1 MNTLTKSNP
10 LRGFIV
16 AGLFSALAFS
26 FGAAATASDAVE
38 SHSMVVPYGDLNV
51 ASPKGAATLYTR
63 IVAAAH
69 EVCDAPGER
78 SFEYRAQQRICLH
91 DAIADAVTKVGREQ
105 LIAIYNAKNRQ
116 PLPVALAAQTR

>member
-1 MNTLTKSNP
+1 MNTLTTSTA

-16 AGLFSALAFS
+16 AAIFSAVASGF
-26 FGAAATASDAVE
+26 AAAASAAGPTE
-38 SHSMVVPYGDLNV
+38 SHSMVVPYGDLNL

-69 EVCDAPGER
+69 GVCDAQGER
-78 SFEYRAQQRICLH
+78 SFEYRAQERVCLH

-116 PLPVALAAQTR
+116 PLPVALAAETR